1 QADTVDV
8 RLRLDRHPEIQQAID
23 AYSAGPWRRWA
34 ESEKP
39 RRETIAIYDRF
50 FRVLQTI
57 EAEGVENPTEVVF
70 GAGMALWK
78 TEGQTIEHPLIE
90 ALMEIDI
97 DPKTHA
103 IRVSPRETEPQVYLK
118 PYYRDRQPRC
128 GWATQSC

>member
-1 QADTVDV
+1 MSRVEAQSLVDAGEVEPEDVMPSPQGQADTVDV

-78 TEGQTIEHPLIE
+78 TEGQ
-90 ALMEIDI
+90 
-97 DPKTHA
+97 
-103 IRVSPRETEPQVYLK
+103 
-118 PYYRDRQPRC
+118 
-128 GWATQSC
+128 